1 MFKEIAIDPASVVTS
16 AVQFNNIIDRF
27 GISEGRLI
35 AAFPSKWKKLVFDA
49 AKAEHKHVAKHMD
62 LKTIEDR
69 LRRLPKSSFLSRER
83 PGEGCASD
91 WIPAAIEEH
100 RRFPFDAVIS
110 SVVLGEDGFLLP
122 TDVSNDHPI
131 FKPNREWPVKRD
143 ANSMADCCSTLLG
156 SSYHIKLVDYKF
168 DAATPRWRRPFQEY
182 LRRIKL
188 GTTVDVF
195 RGHDISTA
203 HYVAGV
209 KNALKDF
216 PKIGATLRLFTKPS
230 RSMHGRF
237 ILNDTGGVSF
247 DIGLDEDYSGEKPYD
262 RVTVLQEST
271 WVEEWGRFAGEDC
284 LVQLD
289 I

>member
-1 MFKEIAIDPASVVTS
+1 MFKEIAIDPAAVVTS

-49 AKAEHKHVAKHMD
+49 AMAEHKHTAKHMD

-110 SVVLGEDGFLLP
+110 SVLLGEEGFLLP

-168 DAATPRWRRPFQEY
+168 DAAKPRWKRPFQEY
-182 LRRIKL
+182 LRRIKP
-188 GTTVDVF
+188 GTTVDIF
-195 RGHDISTA
+195 RGDDVLTA

-209 KNALKDF
+209 KDALKDV
-216 PKIGATLRLFTKPS
+216 PKIGSTLRLFTKPT
-230 RSMHGRF
+230 RSMHRRF
-237 ILNDTGGVSF
+237 ILNNTGGVSF
-247 DIGLDEDYSGEKPYD
+247 DIGLDEDWGGEKTHD

-271 WVEEWGRFAGEDC
+271 WLEEWERYAGEDC
-284 LVQLD
+284 LIQLD

>member
-1 MFKEIAIDPASVVTS
+1 MFKEIAIDPAAVVTS

-49 AKAEHKHVAKHMD
+49 AMAEHKHRTKHMD
-62 LKTIEDR
+62 LKIIEDR
-69 LRRLPKSSFLSRER
+69 LRRLPKSSFIARER

-91 WIPAAIEEH
+91 WIPAAIQEH

-110 SVVLGEDGFLLP
+110 SVLLGEEGFLLP

-168 DAATPRWRRPFQEY
+168 DAAKPRWKRPFQEY
-182 LRRIKL
+182 LRRIKP
-188 GTTVDVF
+188 GTTVDIF
-195 RGHDISTA
+195 RGDDVLTA

-209 KNALKDF
+209 KDALKDV
-216 PKIGATLRLFTKPS
+216 PKIGATLRLFTKPT
-230 RSMHGRF
+230 RSMHRRF
-237 ILNDTGGVSF
+237 ILNNTGGVSF
-247 DIGLDEDYSGEKPYD
+247 DIGLDEDWGGEKTHD

-271 WVEEWGRFAGEDC
+271 WLEEWERYAGEDC
-284 LVQLD
+284 LIQLD